1 MIHISKI
8 INKDNYKKLL
18 AIDLSLIVICLFL
31 LVTYFSFAYYNNDL
45 SIRFLN
51 AKVGN
56 FLTNNSDLSIVIY
69 VQNASGTNKYRIASD
84 VPELGYS
91 FKEVSCKND
100 SIINYDDVTKQI
112 TVSVNQKDEC
122 SLFFDIEKTA
132 DLSMHIMI
140 EENFNTEKY
149 IETKNNDKNYIFDLI
164 FLKWIWKIQ

>member
-91 FKEVSCKND
+91 FKEV
-100 SIINYDDVTKQI
+100 
-112 TVSVNQKDEC
+112 
-122 SLFFDIEKTA
+122 
-132 DLSMHIMI
+132 LS
-140 EENFNTEKY
+140 FPSP
-149 IETKNNDKNYIFDLI
+149 L
-164 FLKWIWKIQ
+164 